1 MKTTPVGKK
10 HRQPLEGWPSV
21 EDLFVFVT
29 VARNGGF
36 ARAALELGLSPSYI
50 SKRIAILEKCLNA
63 RLFFRNNR
71 VMRLTP
77 EGENALCGAMQVVS
91 EMDGFVSRLDNQ
103 RGVLAGNITINCS
116 FGFGH
121 KYVAEALSSFMIAYP
136 DITVKLTL
144 TDREVDLVEEGV
156 DIEIRVGDDINE
168 LYIARQ
174 LATNRRILCASP
186 EYLER
191 HGKPESVSAL
201 VQHDCLMIQEKNSAF
216 GNWILT
222 DGKQQTHCRLNGF
235 HSS

>member
-1 MKTTPVGKK
+1 MSQRP
-10 HRQPLEGWPSV
+10 
-21 EDLFVFVT
+21 
-29 VARNGGF
+29 A
-36 ARAALELGLSPSYI
+36 
-50 SKRIAILEKCLNA
+50 
-63 RLFFRNNR
+63 FFRNNR

-77 EGENALCGAMQVVS
+77 EGENALGGAMQVVS

-144 TDREVDLVEEGV
+144 TDREVDLVEEGI

-174 LATNRRILCASP
+174 LATNRRILCAS
-186 EYLER
+186 LNT
-191 HGKPESVSAL
+191 SNATASQSLL
-201 VQHDCLMIQEKNSAF
+201 V
-216 GNWILT
+216 
-222 DGKQQTHCRLNGF
+222 RLC
-235 HSS
+235 STIA